1 MPALDLSAVPIVDNH
16 CHGLLSD
23 TTPLTVAA
31 YRHRFSE
38 CAGEPFPAD
47 HTATAVHYLWALRQI
62 AGALGCEPSERAV
75 LEARAARSPD
85 ELDRVFLRSAN
96 ITRLLID
103 DGYPDPADTC
113 DRETA
118 ARRGGFGVGWVER
131 VETVAGRMALETGDR
146 AGFDDALDAHLG
158 SARTRGVCGF
168 KSVAAYRSGLAI
180 EEPDAGA
187 VSAALEAMRESGSD
201 RVSAKPL
208 VDHIVFR
215 IMSAAADQDLP
226 VQFHAGY
233 GDADLDMRLADPL
246 HLTPL
251 LRAFPSVPV
260 VILHGAYPY
269 TRKAAVLATTYA
281 NAYLDVSYAIPF
293 LTAPELRAVTREALG
308 AAPSS
313 RVLYSSDAVGIPEQ
327 HWLGAVRGR
336 AAIGATL
343 GELVDDDCL
352 SEADATAVAARILH
366 ENAERIYAL

>member
-1 MPALDLSAVPIVDNH
+1 MPPLDLSAVPIVDNH
-16 CHGLLSD
+16 CHGLLTD
-23 TTPLTVAA
+23 TAPLTAA
-31 YRHRFSE
+31 VYRHRFSE

-62 AGALGCEPSERAV
+62 AGALGCEPSEQAV
-75 LEARAARSPD
+75 LEARAARSQE
-85 ELDRVFLRSAN
+85 ELDRTFLRSAN
-96 ITRLLID
+96 IARLLID
-103 DGYPDPADTC
+103 DGYPDPAETC

-118 ARRGGFGVGWVER
+118 AHRGGFAVGWVER
-131 VETVAGRMALETGDR
+131 VETVAGRLVLETGDR
-146 AGFDDALDAHLG
+146 AGFDDALDAHLA
-158 SARTRGVCGF
+158 SARARGVCGF
-168 KSVAAYRSGLAI
+168 KSVAAYRTGLAI
-180 EEPDAGA
+180 ERPTSAS
-187 VSAALEAMRESGSD
+187 VTAALEAMRESGSD
-201 RVSAKPL
+201 RVAAKPL
-208 VDHIVFR
+208 VDHIVLR
-215 IMSAAADQDLP
+215 TMEAAADQELP

-233 GDADLDMRLADPL
+233 GDADLNMGLADPL
-246 HLTPL
+246 HLTSL
-251 LRAFPSVPV
+251 LRAFPTVPV

-293 LTAPELRAVTREALG
+293 LTAPELRAVTRHALG

-327 HWLGAVRGR
+327 HGLGAVRGR

-352 SEADATAVAARILH
+352 SQADAMAVAARILH

>member
-1 MPALDLSAVPIVDNH
+1 MPPLDLSAIPIVDNH
-16 CHGLLSD
+16 CHGLLTD
-23 TTPLTVAA
+23 TTPLTAA
-31 YRHRFSE
+31 VYRHRFSE

-47 HTATAVHYLWALRQI
+47 HTGTAVHYVWALRQL
-62 AGALGCEPSERAV
+62 AGALRCEPSEEAV
-75 LEARAARSPD
+75 LKARAARSPD
-85 ELDRVFLRSAN
+85 ELDRTFLRSVDIAW
-96 ITRLLID
+96 LLID

-113 DRETA
+113 DRQTA
-118 ARRGGFGVGWVER
+118 ARRGGFRVGWVER
-131 VETVAGRMALETGDR
+131 VETVAGRLALETNDR
-146 AGFDDALDAHLG
+146 AGFDDALDAHLA
-158 SARTRGVCGF
+158 SARARGVCGF
-168 KSVAAYRSGLAI
+168 KSVAAYRSGLAVA
-180 EEPDAGA
+180 EPDGLA
-187 VSAALEAMRESGSD
+187 VTDALAAMRDSGSD
-201 RVSAKPL
+201 RVEAKPL
-208 VDHIVFR
+208 VDHIVLH
-215 IMSAAADQDLP
+215 IMRAAAGQELP
-226 VQFHAGY
+226 VQFHTGY

-251 LRAFPSVPV
+251 LRAFPGVPV

-336 AAIGATL
+336 AAIGASL

-352 SEADATAVAARILH
+352 SEADAMAVAARILH
-366 ENAERIYAL
+366 GNAERIYAL

>member
-16 CHGLLSD
+16 CHGLLTD
-23 TTPLTVAA
+23 TTPLTVAV